1 MACDGLLLIAHKEK
15 KKIALFFNS
24 SLVLKRFKPPVL
36 SSTGDKKHENVN
48 LMYTLLI
55 QYNYHLNKINLNMD
69 LVNTKIPR
77 VNGTIKRNIQT

>member
-1 MACDGLLLIAHKEK
+1 MACDGLLLIAHKE

-77 VNGTIKRNIQT
+77 INGTIKRNIQT

>member
-1 MACDGLLLIAHKEK
+1 MACDGLLLIAHKE

-77 VNGTIKRNIQT
+77 GNGTIKRNIQT

>member
-1 MACDGLLLIAHKEK
+1 MACDGLLLIAHKE

-69 LVNTKIPR
+69 LVNTKIP
-77 VNGTIKRNIQT
+77 

>member
-1 MACDGLLLIAHKEK
+1 MDYYWLPIKK

>member
-1 MACDGLLLIAHKEK
+1 MACDGLLLTAHKE

>member
-1 MACDGLLLIAHKEK
+1 MACDGLLLIAHKE

>member
-1 MACDGLLLIAHKEK
+1 MACDGLLLIAHKE

-55 QYNYHLNKINLNMD
+55 QYNCHLNKINLNMD

>member
-1 MACDGLLLIAHKEK
+1 MACDGLLLIAHKE

-24 SLVLKRFKPPVL
+24 SLVLKRFKPPIL

>member
-1 MACDGLLLIAHKEK
+1 MACDGLLLIAHKE

-77 VNGTIKRNIQT
+77 VNGAIKRNIQT